1 MTTDTRAASGAFLA
15 QAVYSDAGG
24 KIGAI
29 VLQISAQEFEE
40 ALKKLGSMKNS
51 ATAFILDQTGQ
62 IVLSEDKDGAMV
74 NEALLNRIG
83 AERLL
88 ESGQSG
94 QFVFEPHSDKPLLV
108 TYGRFN
114 VVNDVYTS
122 VVVADYYTALN
133 FMGDL
138 QLLMLLGAVVSSVF
152 VGVVSV
158 MIIRFNLSDTKSMNS
173 KLRSIA
179 ESRDFTRRIESNR
192 NDEIGQSK
200 QAINQILDAVEETL
214 RDIKTSADTTDAM
227 AVQLAASAGASA
239 ASAETQAVAIE
250 ELGASIEETESQA
263 QISAEYSKE
272 TAQVVTEV
280 VESAKNGN
288 QVVNELASAMDGIN
302 TSFEEIT
309 KVIKVID
316 EIAFQTNL
324 LALNAAVEAARA
336 GQHGRGFAVVAQEVR
351 NLAGRSSKAVEET
364 SKLIDRSAQRVKSG
378 QEVSART
385 KVAFDGINH
394 QISGATDFLNNIRA
408 NSFEQAESIRHIG
421 RSMSEIS
428 LETRQ
433 GTIRAESLSVIA
445 SDMREAA
452 DQVRQKIAALGVT
465 VEPEQIDVVRGDVL
479 QEPLQAADPEQVL
492 YNPRESEVDE
502 PNSVEAEIQPAQKA
516 QPSKLEN
523 VIRFNTRG
531 AEKPKHDPVDI
542 DHRGIPGF

>member
-1 MTTDTRAASGAFLA
+1 MTHAPTLFQRFRNIPFSTRLPSYVTLTTIFSLVGATFFGLSVALKTAEQKLISELASLRADQVEYINHELGEARKLAQALSSYGWVREHFESNAEGRAKDHSDFETIFESYELEEIFLADARGQVFYIHTNDDTDRAGEAAKSKDPELERAISSSRSDDALFDGFGFGVHYDSSAQSARAASGAFLA

-29 VLQISAQEFEE
+29 VLQISAQDFEE

-94 QFVFEPHSDKPLLV
+94 QFVFEPNSDKPLLV

-192 NDEIGQSK
+192 NDEIG
-200 QAINQILDAVEETL
+200 
-214 RDIKTSADTTDAM
+214 
-227 AVQLAASAGASA
+227 
-239 ASAETQAVAIE
+239 
-250 ELGASIEETESQA
+250 
-263 QISAEYSKE
+263 
-272 TAQVVTEV
+272 
-280 VESAKNGN
+280 
-288 QVVNELASAMDGIN
+288 
-302 TSFEEIT
+302 
-309 KVIKVID
+309 
-316 EIAFQTNL
+316 
-324 LALNAAVEAARA
+324 
-336 GQHGRGFAVVAQEVR
+336 
-351 NLAGRSSKAVEET
+351 
-364 SKLIDRSAQRVKSG
+364 
-378 QEVSART
+378 
-385 KVAFDGINH
+385 
-394 QISGATDFLNNIRA
+394 
-408 NSFEQAESIRHIG
+408 
-421 RSMSEIS
+421 
-428 LETRQ
+428 
-433 GTIRAESLSVIA
+433 
-445 SDMREAA
+445 
-452 DQVRQKIAALGVT
+452 
-465 VEPEQIDVVRGDVL
+465 
-479 QEPLQAADPEQVL
+479 
-492 YNPRESEVDE
+492 
-502 PNSVEAEIQPAQKA
+502 
-516 QPSKLEN
+516 
-523 VIRFNTRG
+523 
-531 AEKPKHDPVDI
+531 
-542 DHRGIPGF
+542 